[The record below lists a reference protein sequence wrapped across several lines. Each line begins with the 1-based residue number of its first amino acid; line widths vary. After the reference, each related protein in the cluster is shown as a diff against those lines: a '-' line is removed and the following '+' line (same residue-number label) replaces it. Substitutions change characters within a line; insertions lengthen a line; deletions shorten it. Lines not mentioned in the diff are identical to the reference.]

1 MAEKSKILVIGGTG
15 YIGKFIVEAS
25 AKTGHPTF
33 ALIRETTAASSPQ
46 KSELIDS
53 LTKSGVTLVHGDLND
68 HKSLVKA
75 IKKVDIVIS
84 AVGLEQ
90 IDDQMNIISAI
101 KEAGNIKRFLPSEFG
116 TDSDGLEFL
125 EPAASFYRQKSKIR
139 RAIEAEGIPYT
150 YILSYAFAGY
160 TLRNLG
166 QLDAIAPPRDKVTIL
181 GNGNTKCIFM
191 NEEDVGTYTIKAAND
206 PRTLNKTV
214 GLRPPANIKCYNE
227 LVSIWEQ
234 KIGKTLRK
242 NYVAEDQI
250 IKNIQESSEPLNLLL
265 ALFHGMFV
273 KGVAA
278 LYDTKFPK
286 TLEASELFPEVK
298 YTTVDWYFDRLV

>member
-15 YIGKFIVEAS
+15 YFGKFIVKAS
-25 AKTGHPTF
+25 ANTGHPTF
-33 ALIRETTAASSPQ
+33 ALVRETTAASTQ
-46 KSELIDS
+46 KLELIES
-53 LTKSGVTLVHGDLND
+53 FNKSGVTLVHVSNLND

-84 AVGLEQ
+84 TVGLEQ

-101 KEAGNIKRFLPSEFG
+101 KEAGNIKRFLPSEFE
-116 TDSDGLEFL
+116 TDSDGLKFL
-125 EPAASFYRQKSKIR
+125 EPDASVYRQKSKIR

-150 YILSYAFAGY
+150 YIVSYAFAGY

-227 LVSIWEQ
+227 LLV
-234 KIGKTLRK
+234 GKLRK
-242 NYVAEDQI
+242 FPYNQI
-250 IKNIQESSEPLNLLL
+250 SEN
-265 ALFHGMFV
+265 A
-273 KGVAA
+273 K
-278 LYDTKFPK
+278 
-286 TLEASELFPEVK
+286 
-298 YTTVDWYFDRLV
+298 